1 MVDKIQAITNGLVGT
16 MMNGLYKAIIPIFTK
31 GLDLLYKAISA
42 KILAAS
48 GDVAGAH
55 LAGVAAQTALASPMA
70 AVQKALTC
78 VASSVVNSLS
88 GIIEDMLNS
97 VIENVKNFVTCA
109 ADQFTGVLVNDI
121 IGKIENGLGP
131 VLGGIKAI
139 LDLVSDFS
147 VDKLLRNSVD
157 AIKGLVG
164 MFDCNQNNSKMS
176 GLVEEWVI
184 GRGPANVP
192 GPSFDKILENANL
205 TNALGITDIVGGVN
219 DAIGGIS
226 GAFSAINNLPNKIG
240 NCYTGNPLYVSA
252 PTINIFG
259 GGGSGSTAISLIGA
273 ISGGPGSVIGAKVTD
288 GGSGYRFPPFVEII
302 DNANQGYGAVARAI
316 IKDGKV
322 DSIYIVS

>member
-1 MVDKIQAITNGLVGT
+1 
-16 MMNGLYKAIIPIFTK
+16 
-31 GLDLLYKAISA
+31 
-42 KILAAS
+42 
-48 GDVAGAH
+48 
-55 LAGVAAQTALASPMA
+55 
-70 AVQKALTC
+70 
-78 VASSVVNSLS
+78 
-88 GIIEDMLNS
+88 
-97 VIENVKNFVTCA
+97 
-109 ADQFTGVLVNDI
+109 
-121 IGKIENGLGP
+121 
-131 VLGGIKAI
+131 
-139 LDLVSDFS
+139 
-147 VDKLLRNSVD
+147 
-157 AIKGLVG
+157 
-164 MFDCNQNNSKMS
+164 MS

-219 DAIGGIS
+219 DIVGGVNDAIGGIS
-226 GAFSAINNLPNKIG
+226 GAFSAINNLPNQIG

-273 ISGGPGSVIGAKVTD
+273 ISGGTGSVIGAKVTD

-322 DSIYIVS
+322 DSIYIVSEGENYAPGDLYDNSDPDVLKSKDYIIDKILIEPPGKNYNEDDKIVKDQFDNEYSVQIDNGSIINVEPINKTVTVNDLPIIQIDSDTGSGAILRPILDIIPPDFQGEVQQVIDCVK

>member
-1 MVDKIQAITNGLVGT
+1 LR
-16 MMNGLYKAIIPIFTK
+16 
-31 GLDLLYKAISA
+31 
-42 KILAAS
+42 
-48 GDVAGAH
+48 AG
-55 LAGVAAQTALASPMA
+55 G
-70 AVQKALTC
+70 
-78 VASSVVNSLS
+78 
-88 GIIEDMLNS
+88 
-97 VIENVKNFVTCA
+97 
-109 ADQFTGVLVNDI
+109 
-121 IGKIENGLGP
+121 
-131 VLGGIKAI
+131 
-139 LDLVSDFS
+139 
-147 VDKLLRNSVD
+147 D

-192 GPSFDKILENANL
+192 APSFDKILENANL
-205 TNALGITDIVGGVN
+205 TDVLSIPDAVTDIVGGVN
-219 DAIGGIS
+219 DIIGGVT

-273 ISGGPGSVIGAKVTD
+273 ISGGTGSVIGVKVTN

-322 DSIYIVS
+322 DSIYIVSEGENYSPGDFYDNSNKTTADEVIKSSTDPDVLKSKDYTIDKILIVNPGKNYNEDDNIVKDQFDNEYSVQIDNGSIINVEPINNIVTVSDLPIIQIDSDTGSGAILRPILDIISLDLQGEVKQVIDCVK

>member
-1 MVDKIQAITNGLVGT
+1 
-16 MMNGLYKAIIPIFTK
+16 
-31 GLDLLYKAISA
+31 
-42 KILAAS
+42 
-48 GDVAGAH
+48 
-55 LAGVAAQTALASPMA
+55 
-70 AVQKALTC
+70 
-78 VASSVVNSLS
+78 
-88 GIIEDMLNS
+88 
-97 VIENVKNFVTCA
+97 
-109 ADQFTGVLVNDI
+109 
-121 IGKIENGLGP
+121 
-131 VLGGIKAI
+131 
-139 LDLVSDFS
+139 
-147 VDKLLRNSVD
+147 
-157 AIKGLVG
+157 

-205 TNALGITDIVGGVN
+205 TNALGITDIVGGVNDIVGGVN

-273 ISGGPGSVIGAKVTD
+273 ISGGTGSVIGAKVTD

-322 DSIYIVS
+322 DSIYIVSEGENYAPGDLYDNSEPDPDVLKSKDYIIDKILIVNPGKNYNEDDDNIVKDQFDNEYSVQIDNGSIINVEPINKTVTVNDLPEIQIDSDTGSGAILRPILDIIPSDFQGEVQQVIDCVK